1 MGAVVAETSS
11 WIPDGVNVDLPSAA
25 RVYDY
30 LLGGGHNF
38 AGDRALAEKLVQ
50 VLPARDMARLNR
62 AFLRRAVLFM
72 ASQGIRQFLD
82 LGSGIPTVGNVHEV
96 AQGARPDSRVV
107 YVDYEPVAVAHSEL
121 ILDGDDQAAIIQAD
135 LRKPETVLSSTVTKR
150 LIDFAEPLGLLMVG
164 VVQFIPDDDDPWS
177 LAARYRA
184 VLAPGSHFAL
194 SAFTW
199 DNAPA
204 GMAGAV
210 EVFKNSQDPIYPRTR
225 AEIVR
230 MFEGFELVEPG
241 IVYTPQ
247 WRPERA
253 EDVGDNAERSNL
265 YAGVGYLR

>member
-1 MGAVVAETSS
+1 VVETSS
-11 WIPDGVNVDLPSAA
+11 WVPEGLNVDLPSAA

-38 AGDRALAEKLVQ
+38 AGDRALAEQLVQ

-72 ASQGIRQFLD
+72 ARQGIRQFLD

-96 AQGARPDSRVV
+96 AQAESPDSSVV

-121 ILDGDDQAAIIQAD
+121 ILEGNDKATVIQAD
-135 LRKPETVLSSTVTKR
+135 MRNPDAILNATETKR
-150 LIDFAEPLGLLMVG
+150 LIDFSQPLGLLMVG
-164 VVQFIPDDDDPWS
+164 VVQFIPDADDPWA
-177 LAARYRA
+177 LAARYRD
-184 VLAPGSHFAL
+184 VLAGGSYFAL

-210 EVFKNSQDPIYPRTR
+210 EVFRNSQDPIYPRSR
-225 AEIVR
+225 EEIVR

-241 IVYTPQ
+241 IVYTPE

-265 YAGVGYLR
+265 YAGVGYRG